1 MRLSGFSSIYSG
13 PKGGLF
19 PPTSRSAGA
28 DFLGEVKSALGAAS
42 AEKAK
47 DTLAR
52 SNDDASLKALYEHL
66 TPASKDVLERLEAEK
81 DDIKK
86 DEWLNFCKELKDV
99 GAITQSDFDYTRA
112 DVHLILL
119 GYHDESGNIVK
130 YETSPMMKNKLLGLY
145 ESSRNPAAVG
155 SETRLSADDWTGD
168 PLEYLDTWTSELY
181 RWRSD
186 LVRMRNADGSPKYDN
201 FTPITSQIDSCQKVA
216 ALVKELS
223 QARF

>member
-28 DFLGEVKSALGAAS
+28 DFLGGVKSAISAAS
-42 AEKAK
+42 AEKVK

-52 SNDDASLKALYEHL
+52 STDDESLKALYERL
-66 TPASKDVLERLEAEK
+66 SPASKDVLERLDAGE
-81 DDIKK
+81 DNIKK
-86 DEWLNFCKELKDV
+86 DEWLNFCKELKDA

-112 DVHLILL
+112 DVHLIPL
-119 GYHDESGNIVK
+119 GYHDERGNMVQ

-145 ESSRNPAAVG
+145 ESSRGPAAAG
-155 SETRLSADDWTGD
+155 LETRLSADGWTGD

-186 LVRMRNADGSPKYDN
+186 MARMRNADGSPKYDN

-216 ALVKELS
+216 VLVKDLCKI
-223 QARF
+223 